1 MRVRQFPLED
11 TPRPVHKG
19 DQEKEKGVNTVGKPF
34 SLDTVVLEKIDQS
47 CLQPV
52 VSPAPQKSAS
62 RPSDAP
68 PIQIWSLNTPPLTP
82 CTSSDDGSPSCP
94 NFQPVPDLRNKT
106 ASIATE
112 KDTSQT
118 FRHSDRGE
126 YWRSEESLKLKPA
139 SQPFL
144 HSYPSSNVELLVA
157 SCPASPPHAYD
168 AVDDYIL
175 RVHPESFD
183 RPRYVTAAEIKNWN
197 WSQLRPPRFNTREG
211 YNTPF
216 PP

>member
-1 MRVRQFPLED
+1 
-11 TPRPVHKG
+11 VHKG
-19 DQEKEKGVNTVGKPF
+19 DQEKEGVNPVGKLF
-34 SLDTVVLEKIDQS
+34 SLDTVVLEKIDES

-52 VSPAPQKSAS
+52 ASPAPPKSAS
-62 RPSDAP
+62 RPSGVP
-68 PIQIWSLNTPPLTP
+68 PIHTWSLNTPPLTP
-82 CTSSDDGSPSCP
+82 CTSSDGGSPSDP
-94 NFQPVPDLRNKT
+94 NFQPLPDLLDKT
-106 ASIATE
+106 ATMPTE
-112 KDTSQT
+112 KDAPQT
-118 FRHSDRGE
+118 LRDSDRGE

-139 SQPFL
+139 SRPFL
-144 HSYPSSNVELLVA
+144 HSYPSSNVELV

-211 YNTPF
+211 YNSPF